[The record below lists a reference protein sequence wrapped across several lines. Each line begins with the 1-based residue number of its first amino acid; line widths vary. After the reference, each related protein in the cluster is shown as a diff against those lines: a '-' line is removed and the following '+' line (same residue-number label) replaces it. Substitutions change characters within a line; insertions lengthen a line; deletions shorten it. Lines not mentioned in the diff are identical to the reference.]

1 MAAAAALLT
10 VGALALAGCSAS
22 GGESVSADE
31 DQTISVMYASNE
43 LSPEQIAAFEDENP
57 NIKVEFIE
65 FDQTRLNTM
74 LAAGDPPDFVR
85 GAPSANTFAKGL
97 ATALDDYVAES
108 KVITEDELL
117 PINNNWRWDGKKSG
131 VGSLYGIVKDWSPD
145 ATIWQNTALF
155 EQAGVEPLSTTE
167 PVSWDE
173 LLDVAKEL
181 KAGGAKHGLGVEWA
195 WGLAAPMF
203 TMILQQGGTI
213 YNADLTEADFTSPE
227 AQRAFQWFVDYAK
240 ADVGPTSLNPLPDG
254 SDMNVFGTGEMA
266 TTMDGFWFGGGFTGD
281 EFAGLRDTISMA
293 PAPTFDERVSPSFNG
308 GIGAWIPSASKHKD
322 AAWKFM
328 EYFMAGQPAIDRAK
342 SGWGVPSL
350 KSLLDYVPSDFPYQ
364 TQSLETAKGEFEFN
378 TLLPDSPYIQAQ
390 AWIDTI
396 DAQLQAVIKGEK
408 TTAEATQTVEDE
420 INKLLAQGK
429 DQLG

>member
-1 MAAAAALLT
+1 MLT

-43 LSPEQIAAFEDENP
+43 LSPEQITAFEDENP

-97 ATALDDYVAES
+97 ATSLDDYVADS

-145 ATIWQNTALF
+145 ATMWQNTALY
-155 EQAGVEPLSTTE
+155 EQAGVAPLSTTE

-181 KAGGAKHGLGVEWA
+181 KAGGVKNGLGVEWA
-195 WGLAAPMF
+195 WGLASPMF

-213 YNADLTEADFTSPE
+213 YNEDLTVADFTSPE
-227 AQRAFQWFVDYAK
+227 AERAFQWFVDYAK
-240 ADVGPTSLNPLPDG
+240 ADVGPTSLNPLADG

-281 EFAGLRDTISMA
+281 EFAGLRDTISMT
-293 PAPTFDERVSPSFNG
+293 PAPTFGDRVSPSFNG

-328 EYFMAGQPAIDRAK
+328 EYFMAGQPAIDRAS

-350 KSLLDYVPSDFPYQ
+350 KFLLDYVPSDFPYQ
-364 TQSLETAKGEFEFN
+364 EQSLATAKGEFEFN

-396 DAQLQAVIKGEK
+396 DAQLQAAIKGEK
-408 TTAEATQTVEDE
+408 TVAEATQAVEDE